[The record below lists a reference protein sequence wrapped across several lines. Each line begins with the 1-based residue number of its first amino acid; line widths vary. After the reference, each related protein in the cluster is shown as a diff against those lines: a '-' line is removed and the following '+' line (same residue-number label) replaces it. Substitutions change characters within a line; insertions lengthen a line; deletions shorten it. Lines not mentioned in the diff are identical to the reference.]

1 MIGPRLLPRTGE
13 TAGTVAIEYALV
25 LPVLLLFTFGIMD
38 ASRLLWTNITLS
50 HAAEAAARCWAINA
64 CTSESVQTYAA
75 TQAWGIDNVTFSTSA
90 PACVSGSYTFQFIV
104 PWFPQFSSSAPFGG
118 TTLTLTATACYPL
131 QPTS

>member
-1 MIGPRLLPRTGE
+1 MPRLQLSSRALGS
-13 TAGTVAIEYALV
+13 AGTVAIEYALV

-38 ASRLLWTNITLS
+38 ASRLLWANITLS
-50 HAAEAAARCWAINA
+50 HAAEAAARCWAVNA
-64 CTSESVQTYAA
+64 CAAGSVEAYAA
-75 TQAWGIDNVTFSTSA
+75 TQAWGIDNVTFSTSP